1 MTNKRRRLVGIVTK
15 NSSKKTVSVKVTR
28 TTVHPLYR
36 KVLRVSDNY
45 LAHDE
50 HGKANV
56 GDQVSIVESRPIS
69 KLKRWSLEK
78 VVKAGVSGYEA
89 VSENVEK

>member
-1 MTNKRRRLVGIVTK
+1 MANKRRRLVGVVTK
-15 NSSKKTVSVKVTR
+15 NSSEKTVSVKVTR

-50 HGKANV
+50 HEKANV
-56 GDQVSIVESRPIS
+56 GDEVSIVESRPIS
-69 KLKRWSLEK
+69 KLKRWSLEE
-78 VVKAGVSGYEA
+78 VVNAGTSAYE
-89 VSENVEK
+89 VVPENVEK

>member
-1 MTNKRRRLVGIVTK
+1 
-15 NSSKKTVSVKVTR
+15 VSVKVTIN
-28 TTVHPLYR
+28 TVNPLNI
-36 KVLRVSDNY
+36 KVLRLSDSY
-45 LAHDE
+45 LSHYE
-50 HGKANV
+50 HGKDNV

>member
-15 NSSKKTVSVKVTR
+15 NSSEKTVSVKVTR

-45 LAHDE
+45 LVHDE
-50 HGKANV
+50 HGKANI

-78 VVKAGVSGYEA
+78 VVTTGVSGYEA

>member
-15 NSSKKTVSVKVTR
+15 NSSEKTVSVKVTR

-45 LAHDE
+45 LVHDE
-50 HGKANV
+50 HGKANI

-78 VVKAGVSGYEA
+78 VVQTDVSGYEA

>member
-1 MTNKRRRLVGIVTK
+1 MTNKRRRLVGVVTK
-15 NSSKKTVSVKVTR
+15 NSSEKTVSVKVTR

-50 HGKANV
+50 HEKANV
-56 GDQVSIVESRPIS
+56 GDEVSIVESRPIS

-78 VVKAGVSGYEA
+78 VVKTGVSGYEA

>member
-15 NSSKKTVSVKVTR
+15 NSSEKTVSVKVTR

-45 LAHDE
+45 LVHDE
-50 HGKANV
+50 HGTANV

-78 VVKAGVSGYEA
+78 VVQTGVSGYEA

>member
-15 NSSKKTVSVKVTR
+15 NSSEKTVSVKVTR

-45 LAHDE
+45 LVHDE
-50 HGKANV
+50 HGKANI

-78 VVKAGVSGYEA
+78 VVKAGVSGHEA

>member
-1 MTNKRRRLVGIVTK
+1 MTNKRRRLVGVVTK
-15 NSSKKTVSVKVTR
+15 NSSEKTVSVKVTR

-56 GDQVSIVESRPIS
+56 GDEVSIVESRPIS
-69 KLKRWSLEK
+69 KLKRWSLEE
-78 VVKAGVSGYEA
+78 VVKTGVSGYEA

>member
-1 MTNKRRRLVGIVTK
+1 MV
-15 NSSKKTVSVKVTR
+15 
-28 TTVHPLYR
+28 
-36 KVLRVSDNY
+36 
-45 LAHDE
+45 HDE
-50 HGKANV
+50 HGTANV

-78 VVKAGVSGYEA
+78 VVTTGVSGYEA